1 MLFVRKR
8 DLIVNCYAFLYI
20 LGDMSRQKILVYGI
34 TGMTGTRLAQIL
46 KDKFR
51 IIGPPH
57 SHLDLTSKSQVL
69 KNIKDV
75 TPDQIIYL
83 AGVTKVDEAEQNKR
97 SAFLLNAR
105 VPEYIAKISSRLD
118 IPVNYIS
125 TDAVFDSKK
134 RGKAYREEDKTNPLS
149 VYGKSKLSGERAVFA
164 SSKQNSVIRTIM
176 IYSSCFPHRKDFARS
191 AYESLNYK
199 KQFSGIVDQVV
210 SPTFVDDLV
219 WAIAA
224 IIKKKPGGIYHV
236 AATDYTTNYGFVKKI
251 AKAFKLDEKLIRKT
265 TFKEFFKDKPAPR
278 QQYSVLS
285 TTKFRKEFGHN
296 ILHSIDESIAV
307 FKKQILM
314 QDIQPVDI

>member
-1 MLFVRKR
+1 M
-8 DLIVNCYAFLYI
+8 LIVNCYAFLYI

-34 TGMTGTRLAQIL
+34 TGMTGTRLAELL

-57 SHLDLTSKSQVL
+57 SHLDLTSKNQVL

-75 TPDQIIYL
+75 APDQIIYL
-83 AGVTKVDEAEQNKR
+83 AGVTKVDEAQKNKQL
-97 SAFLLNAR
+97 AFLLNAQ
-105 VPEYIAKISSRLD
+105 VPEYIAQIASKLG

-125 TDAVFDSKK
+125 TDAVFNGRKK
-134 RGKAYREEDKTNPLS
+134 GKSYSEKDKTNPIS
-149 VYGKSKLSGERAVFA
+149 VYGKSKLAGERAVLK

-176 IYSSCFPHRKDFARS
+176 IYSSYFPHRKDFARS
-191 AYESLNYK
+191 AYEFLKNK
-199 KQFSGIVDQVV
+199 KQFSGIVDQIV

-224 IIKKKPGGIYHV
+224 IIEKRPGGIYHV
-236 AATDYTTNYGFVKKI
+236 AATDYTTNYGFVRKL
-251 AKAFKLDEKLIRKT
+251 AKAFKLDEKLITKT

-278 QQYSVLS
+278 QQYSVLA
-285 TTKFRKEFGHN
+285 TNKFRKEFGRD
-296 ILHSIDESIAV
+296 ILHSIDESIGI
-307 FKKQILM
+307 FKKQILK